1 MIEQDE
7 KKQYMNYPRFK
18 KKNLKLAYN
27 RLYFNSNP
35 VTIASVTKID
45 RKKW

>member
-18 KKNLKLAYN
+18 KNLKPAYN